1 MSEVD
6 WNTPKA
12 QADAALEVMK
22 LGARAQSMIADF
34 LAKNAT
40 ENSLTNMDPLNISN
54 AFMELSAKMLSDPAK
69 LAETQLNMWQDY
81 MKLWQSTSMRMLG
94 HEGETVIEA
103 DKGDKRFKSDEWRDN
118 QIFDFIKQSYL
129 LTSKYVSKAV
139 QDTEGLS
146 EKDKSKAEFYTKQ
159 FLDAIS
165 PSNFV
170 LTNPEVLK
178 ATVDEKGQNLIR
190 GLENI
195 LEDLE
200 RGKGRL
206 SIKMTDMDAFE
217 VGRNIAV
224 TPGDV
229 VFENRMFQ
237 LIQYKAQTEQVYEIP
252 ILFLPP
258 WINKFY
264 ILDLSEKKSLIRWL
278 VEQGFTVYCVSWVNP
293 DGSYSDVSFED
304 YMKEGALEA
313 IAQVRKLAKCDQ
325 IHIVGYCIAGTLLAA
340 TLAYLSAKGEADQI
354 KSATFF
360 TSQVDF
366 EDAGEL
372 QIFVD
377 EEQIEAIDQVM
388 AEKGYLDAASM
399 ATTFNLL
406 RSNDLIWS
414 FVVNNYLLGKEP
426 FPFDLLYWNADS
438 TRMPRA
444 MHRYYLE
451 NFYLKNNLIKP
462 GGIELDG
469 VPIDLSKV
477 QTDIYIQAG
486 KEDHI
491 APFESVYKIPDHFSG
506 PTRFILAGSGHIAGV
521 INPPSA
527 NKYQYWTNDS
537 REETPEAWLE
547 KAEEHPGSWWPD
559 WHDWLKSH
567 STAKVKARKAKNSLE
582 PAPGS
587 YVKVRE

>member
-1 MSEVD
+1 MSD
-6 WNTPKA
+6 ANWYDPKT
-12 QADAALEVMK
+12 QAEATLEVMK
-22 LGARAQSMIADF
+22 LGAKAQSLIADF
-34 LAKNAT
+34 LAKNASEGAT
-40 ENSLTNMDPLNISN
+40 APYDPLNISS
-54 AFMELSAKMLSDPAK
+54 AFVDLSAKMMSDPSK
-69 LAETQLNMWQDY
+69 LAEAQMQMWGDY
-81 MKLWQSTSMRMLG
+81 MKLWQATSMKMMG
-94 HEGETVIEA
+94 QDADPVIEA
-103 DKGDKRFKSDEWRDN
+103 HKGDKRFKSDDWRDN

-129 LTSKYVSKAV
+129 LTSKYVNEAV
-139 QDTEGLS
+139 ENTEGLS
-146 EKDKSKAEFYTKQ
+146 EKDKAKTEFYTKQ
-159 FLDAIS
+159 FLDAVS
-165 PSNFV
+165 PTNFV
-170 LTNPEVLK
+170 LTNPDVLK
-178 ATVDEKGQNLIR
+178 ATVEEKGQNLIR

-195 LEDLE
+195 IEDLE
-200 RGKGRL
+200 RGKGQL
-206 SIKMTDMDAFE
+206 SIKMTDLDAFE

-237 LIQYKAQTEQVYEIP
+237 LIQYKAQTKEVFEIP

-293 DGSYSDVSFED
+293 DGSYKDVSFED

-313 IAQVRKLAKCDQ
+313 IAQVRKHAKVEQ
-325 IHIVGYCIAGTLLAA
+325 LHIVGYCIAGTLLAS

-360 TSQVDF
+360 TAQVDF

-377 EEQIEAIDQVM
+377 EDQIEAIDQSM
-388 AEKGYLDAASM
+388 ASKGYLDASSM

-414 FVVNNYLLGKEP
+414 FVVNNYLLGKDP

-444 MHRYYLE
+444 MHRYYLK
-451 NFYLKNNLIKP
+451 NFYLENNLIKP
-462 GGIELDG
+462 GHIALDG
-469 VPIDLSKV
+469 VPIDLSKIK
-477 QTDIYIQAG
+477 TDIYVQAG
-486 KEDHI
+486 KDDHI
-491 APFESVYKIPDHFSG
+491 APFRSVYKMPDHFSG
-506 PTRFILAGSGHIAGV
+506 DTRFVLAGSGHIAGV
-521 INPPSA
+521 VNPPSA
-527 NKYQYWTNDS
+527 QKYQYWTHDK
-537 REETPEAWLE
+537 READPDIWLE

-559 WHDWLKSH
+559 WQTWLEKRSGD
-567 STAKVKARKAKNSLE
+567 KIKARKVSKSLE
-582 PAPGS
+582 AAPGR
-587 YVKVRE
+587 YVKVKG

>member
-1 MSEVD
+1 MSDVD
-6 WNTPKA
+6 WYDPKA
-12 QADAALEVMK
+12 QAEATAEVMK
-22 LGARAQSMIADF
+22 LGVKAQSLIADF
-34 LAKNAT
+34 LAKNMAEGT
-40 ENSLTNMDPLNISN
+40 TAQFDPLNIST
-54 AFMELSAKMLSDPAK
+54 AFLDLSTKMMSDPSK
-69 LAETQLNMWQDY
+69 LAETQMQMWGDY
-81 MKLWQSTSMRMLG
+81 MKLWQSTSMRMIG
-94 HEGETVIEA
+94 QDAEAVIEA
-103 DKGDKRFKSDEWRDN
+103 EKGDKRFKSEDWRDN

-129 LTSKYVSKAV
+129 LTSKYISTTVEN
-139 QDTEGLS
+139 TEGLS
-146 EKDKSKAEFYTKQ
+146 EKDKVKTEFYTKQ
-159 FLDAIS
+159 FLDALS
-165 PSNFV
+165 PTNFV
-170 LTNPEVLK
+170 LTNPDVLK
-178 ATVDEKGQNLIR
+178 ATIEEKGQNLIR

-195 LEDLE
+195 IEDLE
-200 RGKGRL
+200 RGKGQL

-237 LIQYKAQTEQVYEIP
+237 LIQYKAQTSDVFEIP

-293 DGSYSDVSFED
+293 DGAYSDVSFED

-313 IAQVRKLAKCDQ
+313 IAQVRKHAKVEQ
-325 IHIVGYCIAGTLLAA
+325 LHIVGYCIAGTLLAS
-340 TLAYLSAKGEADQI
+340 TLAYLAAKGDAEQI

-360 TSQVDF
+360 TAQVDF
-366 EDAGEL
+366 ENAGEL

-377 EEQIEAIDQVM
+377 EEQIEAIDQSM
-388 AEKGYLDAASM
+388 AAKGYLDASSM

-426 FPFDLLYWNADS
+426 FPFDLLYWNADA

-444 MHRYYLE
+444 MHRYYLK
-451 NFYLKNNLIKP
+451 NFYLENNLIKP

-469 VPIDLSKV
+469 VPIDLSSIK
-477 QTDIYIQAG
+477 TDVYVQAG

-491 APFESVYKIPDHFSG
+491 APFTSVYKIPEHLSG
-506 PTRFILAGSGHIAGV
+506 DTRFVLAGSGHIAGV
-521 INPPSA
+521 VNPPSA
-527 NKYQYWTNDS
+527 QKYQYWTHDK
-537 REETPEAWLE
+537 REPSAEQWLA

-559 WHDWLKSH
+559 WQNWLEKRSGD
-567 STAKVKARKAKNSLE
+567 KVKARKVQKPLE
-582 PAPGS
+582 AAPGS
-587 YVKVRE
+587 YVKVKA

>member
-1 MSEVD
+1 
-6 WNTPKA
+6 
-12 QADAALEVMK
+12 
-22 LGARAQSMIADF
+22 
-34 LAKNAT
+34 
-40 ENSLTNMDPLNISN
+40 
-54 AFMELSAKMLSDPAK
+54 
-69 LAETQLNMWQDY
+69 
-81 MKLWQSTSMRMLG
+81 
-94 HEGETVIEA
+94 
-103 DKGDKRFKSDEWRDN
+103 
-118 QIFDFIKQSYL
+118 
-129 LTSKYVSKAV
+129 
-139 QDTEGLS
+139 
-146 EKDKSKAEFYTKQ
+146 
-159 FLDAIS
+159 
-165 PSNFV
+165 
-170 LTNPEVLK
+170 
-178 ATVDEKGQNLIR
+178 
-190 GLENI
+190 
-195 LEDLE
+195 
-200 RGKGRL
+200 
-206 SIKMTDMDAFE
+206 
-217 VGRNIAV
+217 
-224 TPGDV
+224 
-229 VFENRMFQ
+229 
-237 LIQYKAQTEQVYEIP
+237 IP

-293 DGSYSDVSFED
+293 DGSYRDVSFED

-462 GGIELDG
+462 GGIKLDG
-469 VPIDLSKV
+469 VPIDLTKV

-527 NKYQYWTNDS
+527 NKYQYWTNDN
-537 REETPEAWLE
+537 REKTPEAWLE

-567 STAKVKARKAKNSLE
+567 STAKVKARKVKNSLE

>member
-6 WNTPKA
+6 WNNPKV

-40 ENSLTNMDPLNISN
+40 ENSLANMDPLNISN

-94 HEGETVIEA
+94 HESETVIEA

-146 EKDKSKAEFYTKQ
+146 EKDKTKAEFYTKQ

-165 PSNFV
+165 PTNFV
-170 LTNPEVLK
+170 FTNPEVLK
-178 ATVDEKGQNLIR
+178 ATVEEKGQNLIR

-237 LIQYKAQTEQVYEIP
+237 LIQYKAQTEEVYEIP

-293 DGSYSDVSFED
+293 DGSYRDVSFE
-304 YMKEGALEA
+304 
-313 IAQVRKLAKCDQ
+313 
-325 IHIVGYCIAGTLLAA
+325 
-340 TLAYLSAKGEADQI
+340 
-354 KSATFF
+354 
-360 TSQVDF
+360 
-366 EDAGEL
+366 
-372 QIFVD
+372 
-377 EEQIEAIDQVM
+377 
-388 AEKGYLDAASM
+388 
-399 ATTFNLL
+399 
-406 RSNDLIWS
+406 
-414 FVVNNYLLGKEP
+414 
-426 FPFDLLYWNADS
+426 
-438 TRMPRA
+438 
-444 MHRYYLE
+444 
-451 NFYLKNNLIKP
+451 
-462 GGIELDG
+462 
-469 VPIDLSKV
+469 
-477 QTDIYIQAG
+477 
-486 KEDHI
+486 
-491 APFESVYKIPDHFSG
+491 
-506 PTRFILAGSGHIAGV
+506 
-521 INPPSA
+521 
-527 NKYQYWTNDS
+527 
-537 REETPEAWLE
+537 
-547 KAEEHPGSWWPD
+547 
-559 WHDWLKSH
+559 
-567 STAKVKARKAKNSLE
+567 
-582 PAPGS
+582 
-587 YVKVRE
+587 